1 MFLVCQRE
9 DSDAQTL
16 LSSFVICAV
25 PGNLQSALQLL
36 CVTSFGKQE
45 AAWPSKPRAR
55 AAAKLFKEHGTLCRS
70 LQTSFEHLL
79 KLFVLDSITKCSA
92 KLWFPWRSDDHVG

>member
-25 PGNLQSALQLL
+25 PGNPAKR
-36 CVTSFGKQE
+36 F
-45 AAWPSKPRAR
+45 
-55 AAAKLFKEHGTLCRS
+55 AAALCHIVREARGRLAKQTKSSRGCETVQGAWHS
-70 LQTSFEHLL
+70 LQVFTDKFWI
-79 KLFVLDSITKCSA
+79 VLDIC
-92 KLWFPWRSDDHVG
+92 